1 MDRIAPETVLI
12 AAPSAGLRWALTRL
26 LSRQCPAVQIAEV
39 DDEYRMLRALV
50 EAPPDVVVMWGSFLA
65 GDRAR
70 ALQSLRVIT
79 PATRWILI
87 TATPAPHD
95 SPGVHTV
102 AASDIDRL
110 PELLRGGAGGSS
122 MSRVGGPGG
131 VGSDLG
137 GSTRDGHG
145 QGDAAARAG

>member
-50 EAPPDVVVMWGSFLA
+50 EAPPDIVVMWGSFLA

-79 PATRWILI
+79 PAT
-87 TATPAPHD
+87 PAPHD

-110 PELLRGGAGGSS
+110 PELLLGGAGGSS